1 MPPLRLKKCFFVKN
15 VQRLEKNKR
24 CSPWSSNWTF
34 FCDINLFSRD
44 PFITRSNFLPSSM
57 LCGSICSN
65 IWVSS
70 LGISLLARRL
80 KEKKASKDRR
90 RKRQKCA
97 SSSLLFF
104 TPLLRPSAA
113 QEKGSLQ
120 NSPWFPYWSQPT
132 PITPFCSL
140 WWWTTRPLLL
150 VMLTNEA
157 SGLIK
162 EGKAQ
167 TSI

>member
-1 MPPLRLKKCFFVKN
+1 MSSDSRGTNDAVLGQAIEHFSVILIYF
-15 VQRLEKNKR
+15 QGTHS
-24 CSPWSSNWTF
+24 SPGAIFCHLQCCADPSAATF
-34 FCDINLFSRD
+34 
-44 PFITRSNFLPSSM
+44 
-57 LCGSICSN
+57 GSAASESA
-65 IWVSS
+65 SS
-70 LGISLLARRL
+70 LGGW
-80 KEKKASKDRR
+80 KKKASKDR

-97 SSSLLFF
+97 SSSLLF

-162 EGKAQ
+162 EGRAQ

>member
-1 MPPLRLKKCFFVKN
+1 MSSDSRRTNDAVLGQAIEHFSVILIYF
-15 VQRLEKNKR
+15 QGTHS
-24 CSPWSSNWTF
+24 SPGAIFCHLQCCADPSAATF
-34 FCDINLFSRD
+34 
-44 PFITRSNFLPSSM
+44 
-57 LCGSICSN
+57 GSAASESA
-65 IWVSS
+65 SS
-70 LGISLLARRL
+70 LEGW
-80 KEKKASKDRR
+80 KKKASKDR

-97 SSSLLFF
+97 SSSLLF
-104 TPLLRPSAA
+104 TPLLRPSA

-162 EGKAQ
+162 EGRAQ